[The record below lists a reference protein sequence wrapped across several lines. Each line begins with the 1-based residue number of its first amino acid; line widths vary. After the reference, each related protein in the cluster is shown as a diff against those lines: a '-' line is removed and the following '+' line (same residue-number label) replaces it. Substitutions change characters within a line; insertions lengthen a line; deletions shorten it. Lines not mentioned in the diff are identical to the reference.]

1 MPTIAISN
9 LHPTG
14 SALFLDAES
23 FLNEL
28 ADEEANL
35 TYGGEASILPFPSR
49 PFPTFPTRPFPTFPT
64 RPFPTRPIS
73 ITWIK

>member
-1 MPTIAISN
+1 MATIAISN

-28 ADEEANL
+28 DDEEANL
-35 TYGGEASILPFPSR
+35 TYGGEAFIR
-49 PFPTFPTRPFPTFPT
+49 PFPTFPTRPYPT
-64 RPFPTRPIS
+64 RPYPTNPYPTKPFPT
-73 ITWIK
+73 TWIK

>member
-9 LHPTG
+9 LHPAG

-28 ADEEANL
+28 ADDEANL
-35 TYGGEASILPFPSR
+35 TYGGENLLR
-49 PFPTFPTRPFPTFPT
+49 PFPTRPFPTFPT
-64 RPFPTRPIS
+64 RPFPTKPFPT
-73 ITWIK
+73 TWIN

>member
-1 MPTIAISN
+1 MATIAISN

-35 TYGGEASILPFPSR
+35 TYGGEAFIRPYPTRPPFPTKPFPSK
-49 PFPTFPTRPFPTFPT
+49 PFPTFPTRPFPT
-64 RPFPTRPIS
+64 S
-73 ITWIK
+73 II

>member
-1 MPTIAISN
+1 MATIAISN

-35 TYGGEASILPFPSR
+35 TYGGESLLR
-49 PFPTFPTRPFPTFPT
+49 PFPTKPFPTK
-64 RPFPTRPIS
+64 PFPIKPFPIKPFPLS
-73 ITWIK
+73 PII

>member
-1 MPTIAISN
+1 MATIAISN

-35 TYGGEASILPFPSR
+35 TYGGENLLRPVPIRPPFPIRPSFPSR
-49 PFPTFPTRPFPTFPT
+49 PPFP
-64 RPFPTRPIS
+64 IA
-73 ITWIK
+73 WIK